1 MTEASNRDSR
11 PGDFRV
17 GSIGST
23 PVTSVPW
30 PLLLRRRVA
39 GRVQQSDRF
48 GWYVLAVALAG
59 MFSVG
64 FSITILG
71 VAIKDIAAELGSS
84 ESTVSWVITGPILT
98 FALVGPALG
107 RAGDVLGH
115 RRVYLVSLTLSAV
128 FAGLIALS
136 WDAGSLIAFRVLGA
150 AGGAATG
157 PAAMAMINR
166 VFDRDNRV
174 QALGYWSMVGAGA
187 PVLGVVAG
195 GPIIDNYSWRWIFV
209 FQMPLTLLAVV
220 MAALILPETKR
231 EANLTFDT
239 RGAILLGASLGG
251 LLFGVNRL
259 PVWGIGHPVVWLA
272 LGVFG
277 IAMWAFIRVEQ
288 RVASPLL
295 PLHYVRRRNVVM
307 PVAAQFFLNFAYMG
321 GFIITPLLLQ
331 DQAAFDFSATKA
343 GLFTI
348 VRPATFAIAGPLM
361 GFVAIKLGERFNA
374 TLGSIGVVVSMV
386 MLAVGAHQL
395 TSSWILVGLALS
407 GFGLGAASPSL
418 SASVA
423 NSVEESDFGIAG
435 AAQQMTS
442 QVGVVFG
449 IQIMQTVQTSSAG
462 SGVGDSYALAYL
474 IGGAVAA
481 AGIFASAAIRSA
493 PAPAD
498 ELSPNGP

>member
-1 MTEASNRDSR
+1 
-11 PGDFRV
+11 
-17 GSIGST
+17 
-23 PVTSVPW
+23 
-30 PLLLRRRVA
+30 
-39 GRVQQSDRF
+39 
-48 GWYVLAVALAG
+48 

-84 ESTVSWVITGPILT
+84 EATVSWVITGPILT

-136 WDAGSLIAFRVLGA
+136 WDAGSLIAFRILGA

-157 PAAMAMINR
+157 PSAMAMINR

-174 QALGYWSMVGAGA
+174 QAMGYWSMVGAGA

-209 FQMPLTLLAVV
+209 FQVPVTLLAVV

-231 EANLTFDT
+231 EANLRFDT

-251 LLFGVNRL
+251 LLFGVNRI
-259 PVWGIGHPVVWLA
+259 PVWGVGHPAVWLA
-272 LGVFG
+272 LGLFVV
-277 IAMWAFIRVEQ
+277 AMSAFIRVEQ
-288 RVASPLL
+288 RVATPLL
-295 PLHYVRRRNVVM
+295 PLHYVRQRNVAM

-331 DQAAFDFSATKA
+331 DETAFDFSATKA
-343 GLFTI
+343 GLYTI

-361 GFVAIKLGERFNA
+361 GYVAIKLGERFNA
-374 TLGSIGVVVSMV
+374 TLGSVGVVVSMG
-386 MLAVGAHQL
+386 MLAIGAHQL

-407 GFGLGAASPSL
+407 GFGLGAGSPAL
-418 SASVA
+418 SAAVA
-423 NSVEESDFGIAG
+423 NSVDESDFGIAG
-435 AAQQMTS
+435 AAQQMTA
-442 QVGVVFG
+442 QIGVVFG
-449 IQIMQTVQTSSAG
+449 IQIMQTAQTSSQS

-474 IGGAVAA
+474 IGAAVAA
-481 AGIFASAAIRSA
+481 VGIFAAAAMRAGPSSDR
-493 PAPAD
+493 PAVA
-498 ELSPNGP
+498 GPVSSGQ